1 MESVALNS
9 AAGRW
14 IMISAIMASTMA
26 FIDGTALNVVL
37 PSLQHALDASAAEL
51 FWVLNAYMLMLASLI
66 LIGGALGDR
75 LGRKRVFMAGIMVFI
90 IGSACCGFS
99 ATAAQLIAFRALQ
112 GIGGAFMIPGSLSL
126 ISATINENERGK
138 AVGTWS
144 AATTFVTMAGPLL
157 GGWLAD
163 AGWWRYIFF
172 INVPLGLAA
181 LFILWRH
188 VAENRDEEEV
198 EGPIDYPGAVYI
210 AVGLASLTY
219 GFLTMP
225 TAGWQ
230 HPKVFITVLV
240 GVVLLI
246 AFIGRESRIP
256 YPMMSLHLFKNRVF
270 LGANLLCFFLY
281 AGLNGA
287 MLFLSL
293 NLVQVQGYSQLQS
306 GLTFL
311 PFSLMMILF
320 SRTMGALADKY
331 GPRLFLTMGP
341 VIAGVGMLL
350 MSTIK
355 ETRGFADYFT
365 TYFPGIMIFGAGMA
379 ITVSPLTAAVMGAVG
394 KQLAGTASGVNNAV
408 TRIATV
414 FSTAVFGGLAVVFFS
429 AYTQHAISDMGLS
442 AAEQQQV
449 LQQATALGDARVP
462 TGIALQDQIAG
473 IYKAAFI
480 STYGHVLKICGVLGI
495 IAGVLAFIYL
505 KNNTGSD
512 KKYSQ

>member
-1 MESVALNS
+1 
-9 AAGRW
+9 
-14 IMISAIMASTMA
+14 MISAIMASTMA

-37 PSLQHALDASAAEL
+37 PSLQHALDASAAAL

-75 LGRKRVFMAGIMVFI
+75 LGRKRVFMAGIIVFI
-90 IGSACCGFS
+90 IGSACCGIS
-99 ATAAQLIAFRALQ
+99 ATAGQLIAFRALQ
-112 GIGGAFMIPGSLSL
+112 GVGGAFMIPGSLSL
-126 ISATINENERGK
+126 ISATIHEKERGK

-181 LFILWRH
+181 LLILWRH
-188 VAENRDEEEV
+188 VPENRDEEDV
-198 EGPIDYPGAVYI
+198 QGPVDYPGAVFI
-210 AVGLASLTY
+210 ALGLASLTY
-219 GFLTMP
+219 GFLSMP
-225 TAGWQ
+225 AAGWQ
-230 HPKVFITVLV
+230 HPRVFVTVIA
-240 GVVLLI
+240 GVLLLGV
-246 AFIGRESRIP
+246 FLWRESRIP
-256 YPMMSLHLFKNRVF
+256 FPMMSLKLFQNRVF

-306 GLTFL
+306 GFTFL

-331 GPRLFLTMGP
+331 GPRLFLTAGP
-341 VIAGVGMLL
+341 AIAGIGMLL
-350 MSTIK
+350 MSTIR
-355 ETRGFADYFT
+355 ETRGFADYFK

-379 ITVSPLTAAVMGAVG
+379 ITVSPLTAAVMGSVG

-414 FSTAVFGGLAVVFFS
+414 FSTAVFGGLAVMFFS
-429 AYTQHAISDMGLS
+429 AYTQHAVAGLGLN
-442 AAEQQQV
+442 AREQALV
-449 LQQATALGDARVP
+449 LQQAASLGDAKAP
-462 TGIALQDQIAG
+462 AG
-473 IYKAAFI
+473 VAQQAQVAAIYKAAFI
-480 STYGHVLKICGVLGI
+480 DTYSHILKICGALGLV
-495 IAGVLAFIYL
+495 AGLLAFIYL
-505 KNNTGSD
+505 KNNQASD
-512 KKYSQ
+512 KNYSQ